1 MDNLRDTIS
10 NISIYDVKA
19 YVRKAQNVVM
29 NLTEME
35 AKVREA
41 TNNEP
46 WGASST
52 LMQEIADGTNS
63 YTHFHEIMPMI
74 YKRFTEKS
82 AEEWRQIYKA
92 LQLLEF
98 LVKNGSERVVDY
110 ARSHSA
116 VIDMLKHFHYID
128 HNGKDQ
134 GINIRNRAKE
144 LLSLLSDVDKIRSE
158 RKKAR
163 QNKAKYS
170 GIGNEPSGF
179 GGTGRKYGGFGSE
192 SLEFGG
198 GYEGRVFGDGGGF
211 DGSNYRGPGYS
222 NDDDFEEY
230 EVPGAGDSYHEQ
242 AAAASSSASS
252 SRKPPAPKPEPVADF
267 ISFDDDE
274 PPAAAASSSSAAA
287 KDDDDD
293 DFDDFQSAPGPS
305 TTTSAAAP
313 TNNAKQQINDL
324 FAAMQSTPAQPA
336 AQPASQPVL
345 SAQSTAQSTA
355 QPSPA
360 LGGFSSFASNVPQQ
374 PVGGM
379 GSMGSMGQAQPMGS
393 MGSMG
398 SMSMGSSQAQPMSMG
413 MGSSQ
418 TQPKKKTDDA
428 FGSLWETAAKRPK
441 PQQTASN
448 NSLGN
453 LAQENIKNNIW
464 GQSQTNSQNSQT
476 SSQPQSSSTQNQGS
490 IDDLLI

>member
-144 LLSLLSDVDKIRSE
+144 LLSLLSDVDKIRAE

-170 GIGNEPSGF
+170 GIGNEASGF

-230 EVPGAGDSYHEQ
+230 QVPGAGDSYHEQ
-242 AAAASSSASS
+242 AAPSSSTSAS
-252 SRKPPAPKPEPVADF
+252 KPAPKPEPVADF
-267 ISFDDDE
+267 ISFDDE
-274 PPAAAASSSSAAA
+274 PPAQTQPTAASSSAAA

-305 TTTSAAAP
+305 TSAAAP

-324 FAAMQSTPAQPA
+324 FAAMQSTPTQPPAQPTAQPA
-336 AQPASQPVL
+336 L
-345 SAQSTAQSTA
+345 SAQSTAQSAA

-379 GSMGSMGQAQPMGS
+379 G
-393 MGSMG
+393 
-398 SMSMGSSQAQPMSMG
+398 QAQPMSMG
-413 MGSSQ
+413 SMGMGSMGSGSQ
-418 TQPKKKTDDA
+418 SQPKKKTDDA

-441 PQQTASN
+441 PQQTSSN

-453 LAQENIKNNIW
+453 LAQETIKNNIW
-464 GQSQTNSQNSQT
+464 GQSQANSQTSQT
-476 SSQPQSSSTQNQGS
+476 SSQPQTQSSSQNQGS